1 VSSSAQTSLSQ
12 YYVVRVEMT
21 RQFIT
26 GNEAIAYGALAAGC
40 NFYAGYP
47 ITPSSEIMHIMAVEL
62 PKRGGVF
69 VQVED
74 EIAAINVLV
83 GASWAGSRAMT
94 ATSGPGFSLMQEG
107 IGYAIMTETPLVV
120 VDVMRAGPA
129 TGQATKP
136 AQGDLMQA
144 RWGRHG
150 DQALP
155 VLAPSSPQECY
166 DLVIRAFTIAE
177 KLRTPVVVLS
187 DEFIGHGRE
196 VVELHKDVQVPSRRK
211 PKSPKEPPFY
221 SEDPRVPPPMP
232 SLGEGFNVLV
242 TGSTHDGYGYRD
254 TRSFETHYRL
264 VKRIWNKIWLNIDS
278 IFEYEAVGVDDA
290 IIGFVAYGSTA
301 RSAAKAV
308 SILREEGIRA
318 GYVKLKTLWPLDTKP
333 IEALAERVEAII
345 VPELS
350 LGQLVFDVERAVK
363 DYTKIHRFN
372 KVGGGEPIYPREL
385 VELAKKV
392 LGR

>member
-1 VSSSAQTSLSQ
+1 MN
-12 YYVVRVEMT
+12 RV
-21 RQFIT
+21 FIT
-26 GNEAIAYGALAAGC
+26 GNEAVAYGALAAGC

-47 ITPSSEIMHIMAVEL
+47 ITPSSEIMHLMAREL
-62 PKRGGVF
+62 PRRGGVF

-74 EIAAINVLV
+74 EIAAINALI

-107 IGYAIMTETPLVV
+107 LGYAVMTETPLVV

-150 DQALP
+150 DQVLP

-177 KLRTPVVVLS
+177 ELRTPVVVLS

-196 VVELHKDVQVPSRRK
+196 VVELAREVRIPSRRR
-211 PKSPKEPPFY
+211 PRSAREPPFY

-232 SLGEGFNVLV
+232 RLGDGFNVLV
-242 TGSTHDGYGYRD
+242 TGSTHDGFGYRD
-254 TRSFETHYRL
+254 TRSFDTHYKL
-264 VKRIWNKIWLNIDS
+264 VKRIWDKIWLNRDT
-278 IFEYEAVGVDDA
+278 IFDYEAVGIDDA

-301 RSAAKAV
+301 RSVAKSV
-308 SILREEGIRA
+308 EILRREGIRA
-318 GYVKLKTLWPLDTKP
+318 GYIKLKTLWPIDTKP
-333 IEALAERVEAII
+333 IEVLAERVEAII

-350 LGQLVFDVERAVK
+350 LGQLVFDIERAAK
-363 DYTKIHRFN
+363 NYTKIYSFN

-392 LGR
+392 LSR